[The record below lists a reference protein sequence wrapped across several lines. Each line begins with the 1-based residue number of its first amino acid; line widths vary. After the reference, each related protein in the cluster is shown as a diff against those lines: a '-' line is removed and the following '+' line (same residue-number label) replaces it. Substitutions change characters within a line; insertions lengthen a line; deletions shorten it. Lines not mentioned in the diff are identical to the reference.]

1 MSALPESVA
10 MNDADKSKAG
20 GEVRPVSRGRPRHDS
35 DCWNGQTNALECSCE
50 AHSVGLHQGGV
61 LPEIWA
67 DNVQGGGENGSTR
80 WGKRGDNWTAM
91 GAEIGGQGGRRS
103 GMPMRGI
110 IAGLIN
116 GDARTTDRCSPG
128 RCAAP
133 FPLPLTPRP
142 CDPSL
147 AHFRPLATLRSLQ
160 AD

>member
-1 MSALPESVA
+1 MILIVGMVKRMRWSAVA
-10 MNDADKSKAG
+10 
-20 GEVRPVSRGRPRHDS
+20 ERIQWVCIR
-35 DCWNGQTNALECSCE
+35 
-50 AHSVGLHQGGV
+50 VGA

-67 DNVQGGGENGSTR
+67 DNVQGGEENGSTR

-116 GDARTTDRCSPG
+116 GGARTTDRCSPG

-133 FPLPLTPRP
+133 FPLLLTPRP
-142 CDPSL
+142 CVPSL
-147 AHFRPLATLRSLQ
+147 AHFHPLATMRSLQ
-160 AD
+160 SD